1 MSSWLR
7 ALSSRYGLRP
17 VFVVLLVVTVAS
29 LLVGW
34 VIPQSIR
41 SYRQE
46 TERKALAAGIMGLAS
61 QAPLLAATQDIA
73 ELATQETAMQLGDP
87 DSPPELV
94 VEARRLL
101 GVAGDEPLD
110 ALVADIR
117 RTAAQR
123 AAEGVPPYLPG
134 VSPED
139 YAQLDALKL
148 CFYAITA
155 SHGEL
160 STLLQVA
167 ADEQVDITTEL
178 DRLVYSSCTMADAVS
193 SLDLGTSLLLDA
205 TATKRNALIALR
217 AARNEP
223 PQESALGASID
234 ELILEMNR
242 HAVIIQAEDSR
253 EADPLLDSLR
263 TAGEEAIRQG
273 AFVRAWQERDARV
286 REALADAQPVGERLR
301 AALIAAGEPDPRGGM
316 KEYLEFPLT
325 PTEAPDSST
334 SPGPSVSLRPPVI
347 QYGKPPPMA
356 Q

>member
-7 ALSSRYGLRP
+7 ALSSRYGIRP
-17 VFVVLLVVTVAS
+17 VFVVLLAVTLAA

-34 VIPQSIR
+34 VIPQSVR
-41 SYRQE
+41 SYGQE
-46 TERKALAAGIMGLAS
+46 RERKALAAGIVGLAS
-61 QAPLLAATQDIA
+61 QAPFVAATQDVA
-73 ELATQETAMQLGDP
+73 ELATQETAMQFGDP
-87 DSPPELV
+87 DNPPELA

-110 ALVADIR
+110 ALVAEIR
-117 RTAAQR
+117 RTATQR
-123 AAEGVPPYLPG
+123 AADGVPTYLSG

-139 YAQLDALKL
+139 YTRLDALKL
-148 CFYAITA
+148 CFYAIAT

-160 STLLQVA
+160 SALLQVA
-167 ADEQVDITTEL
+167 ADGQVDITTEL
-178 DRLVYSSCTMADAVS
+178 DRLVYSSCMMADAVS
-193 SLDLGTSLLLDA
+193 FLDLGTSLLLDA
-205 TATKRNALIALR
+205 TATQRNALIALR
-217 AARNEP
+217 TVRNEP
-223 PQESALGASID
+223 PQASALGASID
-234 ELILEMNR
+234 ALILEMNR
-242 HAVIIQAEDSR
+242 HVVIIQAENGR

-316 KEYLEFPLT
+316 EEYLEFSLTRAQPTSESSPL
-325 PTEAPDSST
+325 
-334 SPGPSVSLRPPVI
+334 GPPVPQRAPAI
-347 QYGKPPPMA
+347 QYGQPPPMA